1 MPDRSRLAIIVGAFV
16 LASLAAL
23 ALVIVSLSSQER
35 PFADRYRLVA
45 YFDNVQGLIANAPV
59 WLAGTQVGRVE
70 SVTLSAREGGEP
82 AVEVRLRI
90 DTSVAPRIRADSTAS
105 IGTIGLLGDRY
116 VEVSLGSPDA
126 RVLSGGDEIR
136 AIDPVNIS
144 AVIDSGA
151 SALDNISSLTGN
163 LNSVLAEFETSEG
176 GAKLARSVGSV
187 GDIVTQIQD
196 GEGLLHSLIYDEY
209 EGGGVESIESSL
221 ATLEGI
227 LKEIAHGEGLLHSL
241 IYEEVTDQ
249 EVVAEALDVGSRLNK
264 ILAKLDEGEG
274 TFGLLLNDPTL
285 YEDLKRL
292 VGGAQ
297 RSAVVRTLIRMSADA
312 EEE

>member
-1 MPDRSRLAIIVGAFV
+1 MPDRSRLAIIVGSFV

-45 YFDNVQGLIANAPV
+45 HFDNVQGLIANAPV

-70 SVTLSAREGGEP
+70 SVTLSVRESGES
-82 AVEVRLRI
+82 AVEVELRI
-90 DTSVAPRIRADSTAS
+90 DTEVASRIRADSTAS

-116 VEVSLGSPDA
+116 VEVSLGSPRTEMLGD
-126 RVLSGGDEIR
+126 GDEIR

-151 SALDNISSLTGN
+151 SALDNIASLTGN
-163 LNSVLAEFETSEG
+163 LNAVLADFESGEG
-176 GAKLARSVGSV
+176 GAKLASSVGSV
-187 GDIVTQIQD
+187 GDIVNQIQD
-196 GEGLLHSLIYDEY
+196 GDGLLHSLIYDEY
-209 EGGGVESIESSL
+209 EGSGVESIESSL
-221 ATLEGI
+221 ATLEDI
-227 LKEIAHGEGLLHSL
+227 LNEIARGEGLLHSL

>member
-1 MPDRSRLAIIVGAFV
+1 MPDRSRLAIIVGSFV

-45 YFDNVQGLIANAPV
+45 HFDNVQGLIANAPV

-70 SVTLSAREGGEP
+70 SVTLSVRESGES
-82 AVEVRLRI
+82 AVEVELRI
-90 DTSVAPRIRADSTAS
+90 DTEVASRIRADSTAS

-116 VEVSLGSPDA
+116 VEVSLGSPRTEMLGD
-126 RVLSGGDEIR
+126 GDEIR

-151 SALDNISSLTGN
+151 SALDNIASLTGN
-163 LNSVLAEFETSEG
+163 LNAVLADFESGEG
-176 GAKLARSVGSV
+176 GAKLASSVGSV
-187 GDIVTQIQD
+187 GDIVNQIQD
-196 GEGLLHSLIYDEY
+196 GDGLLHSLIYDEY
-209 EGGGVESIESSL
+209 EGSGVESIESSL
-221 ATLEGI
+221 ATLEDI
-227 LKEIAHGEGLLHSL
+227 LNEIARGEGLLHSL

-297 RSAVVRTLIRMSADA
+297 RSAVVRTLIRMSAEA

>member
-1 MPDRSRLAIIVGAFV
+1 MPDKSRLSLIVGAFV
-16 LASLAAL
+16 LAALAAL
-23 ALVIVSLSSQER
+23 ALVVTSLSSQER
-35 PFADRYRLVA
+35 PFASRYGLVS

-70 SVTLSAREGGEP
+70 SVTLAVRESGEP

-90 DTSVAPRIRADSTAS
+90 DTDVAPRIRADSTAS

-116 VEVSLGSPDA
+116 VEVSLGSPEQEMLRNGDA
-126 RVLSGGDEIR
+126 LR
-136 AIDPVNIS
+136 AVDPVNIS

-151 SALDNISSLTGN
+151 SALANISSLTES
-163 LNSVLAEFETSEG
+163 LNKVVADFESDSG
-176 GAKLARSVGSV
+176 GKGLARSAAAV
-187 GDIVTQIQD
+187 GDMIQEVQE
-196 GEGLLHSLIYDEY
+196 GSGLLHSLIYDDY
-209 EGGGVESIESSL
+209 EGGGVESIENSL

-227 LKEIAHGEGLLHSL
+227 LHEIAQGEGLLHSL
-241 IYEEVTDQ
+241 IYEEITDQ
-249 EVVAEALDVGSRLNK
+249 EVVAEALDLGSRLNK
-264 ILAKLDEGEG
+264 ILAKMDRGEG
-274 TFGLLLNDPTL
+274 TIGLLLNDPTL

-297 RSAVVRTLIRMSADA
+297 RSAVIRTLIRMSAGD